1 MKNVNLLIKP
11 ASSLCNL
18 RCRYCFYADVS
29 DNREVKSMG
38 VMSRET
44 AGALI
49 EAAFAAAD
57 EHGAVSF
64 AFQGGEPT
72 VAGLDFF
79 RDFVAMV
86 SAFRPL
92 DRQVSYALQTNGMA
106 LNEEWTHFLKENQF
120 LVGLSVDGYRE
131 LHDHYRVDTKGDGT
145 YGRVAKALA
154 LLQKFEVET
163 NLLCVVTGQCAKHP
177 QKTYASM
184 KKLGVRYLQFIPCL
198 DPLEEQ
204 RGRAVYSLTPK
215 LYGDFLCGLFDQ
227 WYRDWAEG
235 HYTSVR
241 LFDDYVHLAMGEP
254 ASTCAASG
262 GCGSYF
268 VLEADGG
275 VYPCDFYVLD
285 RWRMGDVHTDSL
297 KQLANDETASEFL
310 RQGRLRPSRCAS
322 CRWVPLCNGGCRR
335 DWTGGADD
343 TENYYCE
350 SFRRFFEYAAD
361 RIGEIAWQERRSRM
375 R

>member
-106 LNEEWTHFLKENQF
+106 LNEEWTHF
-120 LVGLSVDGYRE
+120 
-131 LHDHYRVDTKGDGT
+131 
-145 YGRVAKALA
+145 
-154 LLQKFEVET
+154 
-163 NLLCVVTGQCAKHP
+163 
-177 QKTYASM
+177 
-184 KKLGVRYLQFIPCL
+184 
-198 DPLEEQ
+198 
-204 RGRAVYSLTPK
+204 
-215 LYGDFLCGLFDQ
+215 
-227 WYRDWAEG
+227 
-235 HYTSVR
+235 
-241 LFDDYVHLAMGEP
+241 
-254 ASTCAASG
+254 
-262 GCGSYF
+262 
-268 VLEADGG
+268 
-275 VYPCDFYVLD
+275 
-285 RWRMGDVHTDSL
+285 
-297 KQLANDETASEFL
+297 
-310 RQGRLRPSRCAS
+310 
-322 CRWVPLCNGGCRR
+322 
-335 DWTGGADD
+335 
-343 TENYYCE
+343 
-350 SFRRFFEYAAD
+350 
-361 RIGEIAWQERRSRM
+361 
-375 R
+375 

>member
-49 EAAFAAAD
+49 KAAFAAAD

-131 LHDHYRVDTKGDGT
+131 LHDHYRVDTKGEGT

-215 LYGDFLCGLFDQ
+215 LYGDFL
-227 WYRDWAEG
+227 
-235 HYTSVR
+235 
-241 LFDDYVHLAMGEP
+241 
-254 ASTCAASG
+254 
-262 GCGSYF
+262 
-268 VLEADGG
+268 
-275 VYPCDFYVLD
+275 
-285 RWRMGDVHTDSL
+285 
-297 KQLANDETASEFL
+297 
-310 RQGRLRPSRCAS
+310 
-322 CRWVPLCNGGCRR
+322 
-335 DWTGGADD
+335 
-343 TENYYCE
+343 
-350 SFRRFFEYAAD
+350 
-361 RIGEIAWQERRSRM
+361 
-375 R
+375 

>member
-1 MKNVNLLIKP
+1 
-11 ASSLCNL
+11 
-18 RCRYCFYADVS
+18 
-29 DNREVKSMG
+29 
-38 VMSRET
+38 
-44 AGALI
+44 
-49 EAAFAAAD
+49 
-57 EHGAVSF
+57 
-64 AFQGGEPT
+64 
-72 VAGLDFF
+72 
-79 RDFVAMV
+79 
-86 SAFRPL
+86 
-92 DRQVSYALQTNGMA
+92 
-106 LNEEWTHFLKENQF
+106 
-120 LVGLSVDGYRE
+120 
-131 LHDHYRVDTKGDGT
+131 
-145 YGRVAKALA
+145 
-154 LLQKFEVET
+154 
-163 NLLCVVTGQCAKHP
+163 
-177 QKTYASM
+177 M

-268 VLEADGG
+268 VVEADGG

-310 RQGRLRPSRCAS
+310 RQGRLRPCRCAM
-322 CRWVPLCNGGCRR
+322 GDAGA
-335 DWTGGADD
+335 TGQAGRTIRKIIIANRFGAFL
-343 TENYYCE
+343 NMPQ
-350 SFRRFFEYAAD
+350 
-361 RIGEIAWQERRSRM
+361 IA
-375 R
+375 